1 MALGHLL
8 VSTCEL
14 AKDAR
19 QAGFHRPPPPTP
31 LHATASHRR
40 ELGGAPRERA
50 RGRHPRPAGAWA
62 RGGRSGRRAG
72 EGRRGRGGGGRQQ
85 RPAVPAPQ
93 TLAAIAGAQRR
104 PALRARFPLLRL
116 RGSRALGQSPVP
128 SADRRTEGPPRE
140 PRPAPPAQAMWIAPP
155 GPAGGISTARPAA
168 PATSGDYDPESAA
181 LPGPPLSQPGHS
193 LPPDRVSA
201 ARVFSARAAKA
212 KLAGP
217 GREARCPT

>member
-8 VSTCEL
+8 VSTCES

-31 LHATASHRR
+31 LHAPASHRR

-50 RGRHPRPAGAWA
+50 RGRRPRPAGAWA

-93 TLAAIAGAQRR
+93 TLAAIAGAQRS
-104 PALRARFPLLRL
+104 PLLRL
-116 RGSRALGQSPVP
+116 RGSRALGQSLVP
-128 SADRRTEGPPRE
+128 SADGRTDGPPRE

-193 LPPDRVSA
+193 LPPNRVSA
-201 ARVFSARAAKA
+201 ARVLSARAAEA
-212 KLAGP
+212 KLAGL